1 MAAMYD
7 ICVRTADAGG
17 DARPLHSDP
26 DLPGHVWAGAY
37 VTLEPEHAFV
47 LVDGDGD
54 GGDVPIGYV
63 IGALD
68 SRSFE
73 ARCERAWWPSLR
85 KRYPVAWGETERD
98 RLEIGFIHA
107 PPTASDEVVADYP
120 SHLHIDLLPA
130 AQGRGAGRR
139 LIETLVASLSADG
152 SPGVHLGVA
161 VRNENAR
168 AFYERVGFTEFART
182 ADTVTFVMP
191 LPPRSR

>member
-54 GGDVPIGYV
+54 DGDVPIGYV